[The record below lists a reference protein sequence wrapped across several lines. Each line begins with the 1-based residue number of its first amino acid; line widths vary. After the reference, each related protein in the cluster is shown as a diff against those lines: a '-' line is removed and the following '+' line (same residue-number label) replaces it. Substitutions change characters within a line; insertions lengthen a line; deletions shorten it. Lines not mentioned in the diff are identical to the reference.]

1 MSTIKLS
8 TKQVLFMKS
17 TKRGIIFRAG
27 IRSGK
32 SRIACYKAIL
42 NALKGR
48 RQLIVSFT
56 YKNLKDVILDNL
68 EKCLPLFGLDPN
80 EYEINKG
87 DMIVTVRGIHI
98 YLRSGET
105 PDKIRGIEVS
115 DVFIDE
121 AREFPTNEIF
131 LVCIGR
137 MSENVDG
144 QWHITSTTKGKNWVW
159 ELENKN
165 DGNIEIICQKTIE
178 NPFLI
183 DGFVEN
189 LSKDYSTKF
198 AKQELE
204 GDIVELGAGII
215 NPEWFISIDPI
226 QVDKGVR
233 YWDTAV
239 SIKTAADFSA
249 GALCTQTNNFN
260 IANIIKGKFEY
271 PELRKKIIETA
282 QIDGINV
289 TIGIEAV
296 GQTKAFYDDLL
307 REPAL
312 RRHTVRSITPRGD
325 KFNRAQPWIARAEA
339 GKVTICRGAWNADFK
354 NECADF
360 TQNDTHNHDDQIDA
374 VSGAYELLNRP
385 QGQMARINIY

>member
-1 MSTIKLS
+1 
-8 TKQVLFMKS
+8 MKS

-56 YKNLKDVILDNL
+56 YKNLKDVIIDTL
-68 EKCLPLFGLDPN
+68 EKCLPLFGLQPSD
-80 EYEINKG
+80 YEINKG
-87 DMIVTVRGIHI
+87 DMIVTVKGTYI

-131 LVCIGR
+131 LICIGR
-137 MSENVDG
+137 MSESVDG
-144 QWHITSTTKGKNWVW
+144 QWHITSTTKGKNWVYD
-159 ELENKN
+159 LEAKN
-165 DGNIEIICQKTIE
+165 DGSIEIIQQKTNE

-183 DGFVEN
+183 DGFVDN
-189 LSKDYSTKF
+189 LKKDYSSKF
-198 AKQELE
+198 AQQELE

-215 NPEWFISIDPI
+215 NPEWFITIDPF
-226 QVDKGVR
+226 QVNKGVR

-239 SIKTAADFSA
+239 SIKTASDFSA
-249 GALCTQTNNFN
+249 GALCTQTDKFN
-260 IANIIKGKFEY
+260 IVNIIKGKFEY
-271 PELRKKIIETA
+271 PDLRKKILETA
-282 QIDGINV
+282 QIDGLNV
-289 TIGIEAV
+289 IIGIESV

-307 REPAL
+307 HEPSL
-312 RRHTVRSITPRGD
+312 KRHTIRSITPRGD

-339 GKVTICRGAWNADFK
+339 SKVTICRGGWNADFK

-360 TQNDTHNHDDQIDA
+360 TQDDSHLHDDQIDA

-385 QGQMARINIY
+385 QGYVSRVNIY